1 MSGPSASDVLKD
13 AARMMSEYLLET
25 EGLSHLTVDELL
37 VRLEISRMAIT
48 GVIGTSAFLMHD
60 GMDFCK
66 SLGFD
71 VGLAVRKPDGTEFIF
86 YPARNFGP
94 DSIQTSPRFAQ
105 QEKLPA
111 AAVSPPTGTHNLPAV
126 ISFAKNEHRRPIG
139 FIQQFLHPTPKA
151 ETADQETN
159 PFPGI
164 NEYEDLL

>member
-1 MSGPSASDVLKD
+1 MSGPSGTDVLKE
-13 AARMMSEYLLET
+13 AAKMMSEYLLET
-25 EGLSHLTVDELL
+25 EGLSHLTADELL
-37 VRLEISRMAIT
+37 VQLEISRMAIT
-48 GVIGTSAFLMHD
+48 GVIGTSVFLMQD

-86 YPARNFGP
+86 YPAKNFGP
-94 DSIQTSPRFAQ
+94 NSVQVSPRLAKQELPPATPIASIPGVLPPSLSALPFA
-105 QEKLPA
+105 
-111 AAVSPPTGTHNLPAV
+111 ST
-126 ISFAKNEHRRPIG
+126 RRPIG